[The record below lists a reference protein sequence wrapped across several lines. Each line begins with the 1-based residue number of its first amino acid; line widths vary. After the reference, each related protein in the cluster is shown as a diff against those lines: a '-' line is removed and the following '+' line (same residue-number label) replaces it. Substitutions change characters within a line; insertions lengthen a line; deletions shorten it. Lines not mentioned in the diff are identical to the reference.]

1 MEESIEKLIYE
12 ETDLRLKEMEA
23 KDYVFPRRA
32 DKMDVLGIIVAIGI
46 SVMLIILCMIGVIV

>member
-1 MEESIEKLIYE
+1 
-12 ETDLRLKEMEA
+12 MEA